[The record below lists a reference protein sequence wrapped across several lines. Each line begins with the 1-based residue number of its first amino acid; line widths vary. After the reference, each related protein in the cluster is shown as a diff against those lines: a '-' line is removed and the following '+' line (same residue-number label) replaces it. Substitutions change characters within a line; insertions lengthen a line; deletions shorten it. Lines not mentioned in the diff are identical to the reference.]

1 MIYVDVI
8 LPLPLQNTFTYE
20 VPAEFE
26 AVEEGMRVVVQFGQ
40 KKFYSAIV
48 FKIHNETPKKYS
60 AKTIINVLDHQPII
74 SNHQFKLWEW
84 IADYYCCSLGDVM
97 HSAFPSVLKLSSETK
112 LKIAEN
118 EVDKSSLNDKEFL
131 VVEALELQKELTL
144 NEKPHLHNV
153 LGCKFLIFSTY
164 FSKTL

>member
-48 FKIHNETPKKYS
+48 LKYIM
-60 AKTIINVLDHQPII
+60 KTQKNIVLRR
-74 SNHQFKLWEW
+74 
-84 IADYYCCSLGDVM
+84 
-97 HSAFPSVLKLSSETK
+97 
-112 LKIAEN
+112 
-118 EVDKSSLNDKEFL
+118 
-131 VVEALELQKELTL
+131 
-144 NEKPHLHNV
+144 
-153 LGCKFLIFSTY
+153 
-164 FSKTL
+164 